1 MKKIDGSPK
10 TLKELLLNTKYS
22 IHYYQREYQWQKK
35 QIEEM
40 IEDLTSEFLNFYQE
54 GDDRIN
60 VKDYG
65 SYFMGSVV
73 LTGRD
78 NAIIDGQQRLTSL
91 TLLIMFLLNCG
102 KEKGIED
109 SNLRGMVYSEAFGQK
124 SFNIN
129 VPEREECLNAIFNSQ
144 QYEIDNKNESIRNI
158 YIAYKNIEEIFP
170 EEIIENCL
178 LNFGDWLQEKICFIQ
193 IVADTEQDAHKV
205 FVSMNDR
212 GLSLTPAE
220 MLKGFLLSEIE
231 DDMLREKCNSLWKKK
246 ILSLKDIDVKEDETF
261 IKNWLRAQYAETIR
275 ETKKGAV
282 NKDFDIIGTEFH
294 KWVRDNKNSIGL
306 KTSEDYVEFINKFE
320 KYTDIYI
327 KIREFERN
335 YNDKFKYVYYN
346 ATNKFTLQEQVILA
360 SICSTDTNEIIDK
373 KIDLVSKFLDLY
385 IYSRVVIYKSND
397 YNTIK
402 NAIFIITKRIR
413 NLSLEDLSNELKAI
427 YQENGIN
434 IVDNLDEF
442 RVNGYT
448 KKYIRTMLARITGF
462 IEEKSGLTSRF
473 TDYVNREQTHPYDV
487 EHITPDHY
495 EWYNNEYS
503 SKEEFDSYR
512 NNFADLIILKNH
524 INQSLNDKEYD
535 YKVNTYESAN
545 GNILGASLGEKVYL
559 NNPEFSKFIKNN
571 NLNFKSYNK
580 FGKDEINDRKILYK
594 QLCDMIWNIENLNI
608 G

>member
-1 MKKIDGSPK
+1 MIEIELNNVKKNYGLKNVLDGINFEVK
-10 TLKELLLNTKYS
+10 TGERISLIGENGSGKSTVLKIISGIEKQDFGNVNIRKGSTIGYLKQVYEKEKENIIVEEYLKESFKEYTLIENRLRELELAMANNDHDLELVLQKYG
-22 IHYYQREYQWQKK
+22 K
-35 QIEEM
+35 
-40 IEDLTSEFLNFYQE
+40 LQE
-54 GDDRIN
+54 
-60 VKDYG
+60 K
-65 SYFMGSVV
+65 
-73 LTGRD
+73 
-78 NAIIDGQQRLTSL
+78 
-91 TLLIMFLLNCG
+91 
-102 KEKGIED
+102 
-109 SNLRGMVYSEAFGQK
+109 
-124 SFNIN
+124 
-129 VPEREECLNAIFNSQ
+129 
-144 QYEIDNKNESIRNI
+144 
-158 YIAYKNIEEIFP
+158 YIALGGYELEEIFP

-178 LNFGDWLQEKICFIQ
+178 LNFGDWLQEKVFFIQ

-231 DDMLREKCNSLWKKK
+231 DDILREKSNSLWKQK

-294 KWVRDNKNSIGL
+294 KWVRDNKNRIGL
-306 KTSEDYVEFINKFE
+306 RTSEDYIEFINKFE

-327 KIREFERN
+327 KIREAERI

-434 IVDNLDEF
+434 IVDNLNEF

-462 IEEKSGLTSRF
+462 IEEKSGLTSQF

-495 EWYNNEYS
+495 EWYNREYS

-524 INQSLNDKEYD
+524 INQSLNDKEYN

-594 QLCDMIWNIENLNI
+594 QLCDMIWNIKNLNI